1 MRRRE
6 FLVSSCAALS
16 APLISSACSDGARS
30 SNIGAVTAPA
40 APSLRTLTPQEVMDL
55 MTGSSIQST
64 RNSDTAG
71 MQKRAND
78 LLNQGK
84 QFQIVAIQDVPD
96 DWNVICA
103 AGGIGGGGAWE
114 HVRERTEKQRLPT
127 ISGQDAT
134 IRAMDL
140 LAEHMGVTWNA
151 VISNEAS
158 GGRIG
163 AFTSATARGL
173 PVIDAC
179 LALRCKPEVHIQMP
193 TVMNVG
199 NKPAALVSRFGD
211 QVIIDKTADD
221 YRIEDLG
228 RAIAVASAGSC
239 SIARTPLTGREVK
252 TGTIPGAL
260 TQAILFGKTVREA
273 AAAGQDPVAALA
285 KVAGGVRLFQG
296 VVTKAAMTGERG
308 HSYWDV
314 EIRGTGDYTRHTY
327 KVWVKN
333 ENIASWLDGQVDVMP
348 PDLICQL
355 DPKTG
360 DAVTGVPLGGYPLN
374 KEVAMLGI
382 PAHSMW
388 RSSRGIEVFGP
399 RYFGYDWDYAPLE
412 ELQARRRV
420 TFKAT

>member
-1 MRRRE
+1 
-6 FLVSSCAALS
+6 
-16 APLISSACSDGARS
+16 
-30 SNIGAVTAPA
+30 
-40 APSLRTLTPQEVMDL
+40 
-55 MTGSSIQST
+55 
-64 RNSDTAG
+64 
-71 MQKRAND
+71 
-78 LLNQGK
+78 
-84 QFQIVAIQDVPD
+84 
-96 DWNVICA
+96 
-103 AGGIGGGGAWE
+103 
-114 HVRERTEKQRLPT
+114 
-127 ISGQDAT
+127 
-134 IRAMDL
+134 
-140 LAEHMGVTWNA
+140 
-151 VISNEAS
+151 
-158 GGRIG
+158 
-163 AFTSATARGL
+163 
-173 PVIDAC
+173 
-179 LALRCKPEVHIQMP
+179 MP

-252 TGTIPGAL
+252 MGTIPGAL
-260 TQAILFGKTVREA
+260 MQAILFGKTVREA

-285 KVAGGVRLFQG
+285 KVAGGVKLFQG
-296 VVTKAAMTGERG
+296 VVTKATMTGERG

-314 EIRGTGDYTRHTY
+314 EIRGAGEFTRHTY

-333 ENIASWLDGQVDVMP
+333 ENIAAWLDGQVDVMP

-382 PAHSMW
+382 PAHPMW
-388 RSSRGIEVFGP
+388 RSPRGIEVFGP

-412 ELQARRRV
+412 DLQARRRV
-420 TFKAT
+420 KFKTT